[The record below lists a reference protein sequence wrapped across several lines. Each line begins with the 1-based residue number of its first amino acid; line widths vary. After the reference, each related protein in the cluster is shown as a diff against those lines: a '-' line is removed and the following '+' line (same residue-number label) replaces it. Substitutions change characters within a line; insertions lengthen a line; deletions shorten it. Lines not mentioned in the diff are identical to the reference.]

1 MLVQLNF
8 SALARVKWSEVAVRF
23 LFGGA
28 ITATAGILANR
39 FGPYLGGLFLAF
51 PAIFPA
57 SVTLLAKKQEQKE
70 SRTRA
75 KDASAV
81 ETRGTGSGAIGLVS
95 FGLIVWL
102 ALQAGNSAVV
112 LLLAAL
118 VWLCVAGV
126 LWEASRKFRHWRR
139 RRKNRARPSPTPARP
154 AV

>member
-1 MLVQLNF
+1 MRVQLNF
-8 SALARVKWSEVAVRF
+8 SALARIKWSEVAVRF

-28 ITATAGILANR
+28 VTVIVGVLASR
-39 FGPYLGGLFLAF
+39 FGPYVGGLFLAF

-57 SVTLLAKKQEQKE
+57 SVTLLAKKQEQRE

-75 KDASAV
+75 KDASAI
-81 ETRGTGSGAIGLVS
+81 ETRGSRFGAIGLAG

-102 ALQAGNSAVV
+102 TLETWNSAVV
-112 LLLAAL
+112 MLLATA

-126 LWEASRKFRHWRR
+126 LWEASRKFRHRR
-139 RRKNRARPSPTPARP
+139 LRRKNRAGPSPTRAHP